1 MEDWGRDMSL
11 QISSEFNVLCLFWKE
26 KKKYAVWLY
35 LIPFLD
41 ISGLLC
47 CECANILSPSI
58 LSVCVMSQGSTGPW
72 GQWSRP
78 AQGSAFFS
86 LRREAKEKAQS
97 LLQTRFL
104 VLARKYLGACFLGK
118 WAIKQLLQPCIYTW
132 TAQVLSQKL
141 CKYKRREAG

>member
-1 MEDWGRDMSL
+1 MSL

-58 LSVCVMSQGSTGPW
+58 LSVCVMSQGSTGPR
-72 GQWSRP
+72 GQ
-78 AQGSAFFS
+78 
-86 LRREAKEKAQS
+86 
-97 LLQTRFL
+97 
-104 VLARKYLGACFLGK
+104 
-118 WAIKQLLQPCIYTW
+118 
-132 TAQVLSQKL
+132 
-141 CKYKRREAG
+141 